1 MVLSLDN
8 GEIAEVKPDG
18 TVTVI
23 ADGVLKPAS
32 FAFGQVWHV
41 GIGIPGLAQEARAS
55 NERYSV
61 SKKASITVSTDSK
74 FSIMSSERSM
84 VTPKFCSMWTM
95 NCRSVTE
102 SMMSSKS

>member
-8 GEIAEVKPDG
+8 GTLYNDEIAEVKPDG

-41 GIGIPGLAQEARAS
+41 GIGIPGLAQ
-55 NERYSV
+55 
-61 SKKASITVSTDSK
+61 
-74 FSIMSSERSM
+74 
-84 VTPKFCSMWTM
+84 
-95 NCRSVTE
+95 
-102 SMMSSKS
+102 